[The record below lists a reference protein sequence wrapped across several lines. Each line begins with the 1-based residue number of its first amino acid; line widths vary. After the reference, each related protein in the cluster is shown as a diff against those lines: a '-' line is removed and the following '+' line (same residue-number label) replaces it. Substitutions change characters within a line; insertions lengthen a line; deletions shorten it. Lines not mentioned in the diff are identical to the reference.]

1 MDVIYY
7 QTVES
12 ITNGIICIG
21 FLGMVA
27 WFALKAYTMY
37 LRSQEQKHIQD
48 RIHSESM
55 AKVNYEGLID
65 GLKREIQLL
74 KNQMEMRGKK

>member
-12 ITNGIICIG
+12 IIDTILCIS
-21 FLGMVA
+21 FLTIGM
-27 WFALKAYTMY
+27 WFAMKAYTLY
-37 LRSQEQKHIQD
+37 IRSQEQKHIQD
-48 RIHSESM
+48 RLHKETM
-55 AKVNYEGLID
+55 QKVNYEGLID